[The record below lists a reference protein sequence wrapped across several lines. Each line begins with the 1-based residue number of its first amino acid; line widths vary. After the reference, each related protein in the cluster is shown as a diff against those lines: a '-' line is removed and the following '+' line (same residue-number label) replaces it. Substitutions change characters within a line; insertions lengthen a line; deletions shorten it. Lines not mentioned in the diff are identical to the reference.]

1 MIHLHPPFHLSQKPF
16 HSLDL
21 GRPVLNKTLFK
32 ITHLYLYF
40 FLIYPKISVPATEV
54 NFKEMVMRFLKVLA
68 AITSIRY
75 KEGCYESLIGLWMSA
90 IERFD
95 CICIVSGK

>member
-40 FLIYPKISVPATEV
+40 FLIYPKLVCPLQRGKFQGNGHAVPKS
-54 NFKEMVMRFLKVLA
+54 FG
-68 AITSIRY
+68 RY
-75 KEGCYESLIGLWMSA
+75 NEHP
-90 IERFD
+90 
-95 CICIVSGK
+95 V